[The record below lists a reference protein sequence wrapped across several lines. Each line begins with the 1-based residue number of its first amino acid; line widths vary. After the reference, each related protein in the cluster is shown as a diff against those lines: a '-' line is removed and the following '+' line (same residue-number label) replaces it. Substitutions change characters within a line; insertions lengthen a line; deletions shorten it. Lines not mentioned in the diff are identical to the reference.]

1 MSLIVM
7 KKPEEEMQPQ
17 IGSPET
23 MGEVPFKTI
32 KKHARGGV
40 LHLRRWGFFTQK
52 IRFWKVFLID
62 IKGSLGV
69 VHYLDTEDE
78 STVKV
83 FAFSMENFI
92 KFDGRN
98 KN

>member
-17 IGSPET
+17 VGSPET
-23 MGEVPFKTI
+23 MGEIPFKTI
-32 KKHARGGV
+32 KKHARGGI
-40 LHLRRWGFFTQK
+40 LSLRSMVFFTRK
-52 IRFWKVFLID
+52 IHFWKVFLID
-62 IKGSLGV
+62 IKGELGV
-69 VHYLDTEDE
+69 IHYLDVDDE
-78 STVKV
+78 ETVKI
-83 FAFSMENFI
+83 FAFSMKNFI